1 MDLQVIDS
9 VSFINNHH
17 HSTKKLSVGSI
28 KEILQGRRPESLNF
42 QILGALKHQTD
53 ENKYRLKLTDGRDL
67 IDEAILDSSEILPP
81 NKFSIIQISDR
92 DTPANVTKHQ
102 VKPIGE
108 KYALV
113 INHFTLLRMAMILVI
128 SSMSQSIIHHD
139 VLDISKFQM
148 ICNVSMLA

>member
-42 QILGALKHQTD
+42 QILGASKHQTD

-67 IDEAILDSSEILPP
+67 IDEAILDSSEMSPP

-108 KYALV
+108 KFALV
-113 INHFTLLRMAMILVI
+113 INHFTLLKDG
-128 SSMSQSIIHHD
+128 HD
-139 VLDISKFQM
+139 IGYQLHVPKYYTP
-148 ICNVSMLA
+148 